1 MKKFCP
7 LPFVFLL
14 FVYHGSAQEKKSS
27 IYSKE
32 FSVITENDAYLLTGD
47 DGYYTNGL
55 FLNFSWTGNKI
66 SANKKIHSL
75 EIAQLMYTG
84 QYGFFTDLSDI
95 DRPVTALLYAEY
107 KQTSFNKNESVLQW
121 SAMGGE
127 MGAQALGRQTQDMVH
142 NMIDTYTPTEW
153 QFQLHSS
160 VGANAEVNWAPNVF
174 HNTGEK
180 HFAFTPQV
188 NARAGM
194 FFTDASTG
202 FVIQWG
208 AFEKNSRSA
217 LWNAR
222 IGRSQ
227 ETAGKKKELF
237 FYFSPMVGYR
247 IYNAT
252 VQGGLFT
259 HKQDDAQGLSRSLV
273 PFFYRQKIGVLYAKN
288 RIDAGFSI
296 VFDSREAEEQRTN
309 HWYGSIKIG
318 YLFGK

>member
-1 MKKFCP
+1 MKKRCS

-14 FVYHGSAQEKKSS
+14 FVLYGSAQKQISGVYTKQ
-27 IYSKE
+27 I
-32 FSVITENDAYLLTGD
+32 SVITENDAYLLTGN

-55 FLNFSWTGNKI
+55 FLNFSWAGNKNP
-66 SANKKIHSL
+66 ANKKIHSL
-75 EIAQLMYTG
+75 EVAQLMYTG
-84 QYGFFTDLSDI
+84 QYGFYTSLSEI

-121 SAMGGE
+121 SAMGGA
-127 MGAQALGRQTQDMVH
+127 MGKQAMGKQVQNLAH
-142 NMIDTYTPTEW
+142 NVISSYTPTEW
-153 QFQLHSS
+153 PFQLQS
-160 VGANAEVNWAPNVF
+160 NAGINAGINWAPNIF
-174 HNTGEK
+174 HNTGENN
-180 HFAFTPQV
+180 FAFTPQV
-188 NARAGM
+188 NARAGL

-202 FVIQWG
+202 FIIQWG

-217 LWNAR
+217 MWHAR
-222 IGRSQ
+222 ISRSQ
-227 ETAGKKKELF
+227 ETSGKKKELF

-259 HKQDDAQGLSRSLV
+259 HEKDDAQGLSRSLV
-273 PFFYRQKIGVLYAKN
+273 PFFYRQKTGVLYAKN

-296 VFDSREAEEQRTN
+296 VFDTREAQEQRTN
-309 HWYGSIKIG
+309 HWYGSIKLG